1 MRTPRSYALNGEN
14 LAAGL
19 LDGHV
24 HIVKADAGVVLRD
37 MDFGH
42 DILSL
47 SYEPSGEIGG
57 LVPADS
63 CLAEGRE
70 FHSRLVGPP

>member
-24 HIVKADAGVVLRD
+24 HIVKADSGVMLRD

-42 DILSL
+42 DIVSL
-47 SYEPSGEIGG
+47 SYEPSGERSNGQPVVVQ
-57 LVPADS
+57 LLRWRVLP
-63 CLAEGRE
+63 C
-70 FHSRLVGPP
+70 

>member
-42 DILSL
+42 DFLSL
-47 SYEPSGEIGG
+47 SYEPSA
-57 LVPADS
+57 VS
-63 CLAEGRE
+63 
-70 FHSRLVGPP
+70 